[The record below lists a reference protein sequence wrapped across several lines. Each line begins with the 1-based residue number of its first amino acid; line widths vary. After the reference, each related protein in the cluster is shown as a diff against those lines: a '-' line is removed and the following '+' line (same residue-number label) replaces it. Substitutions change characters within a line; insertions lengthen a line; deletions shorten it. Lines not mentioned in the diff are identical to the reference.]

1 MLFMRRRWWRQRPR
15 DRDLILG
22 TQVGQL
28 ELRRDRM
35 NLGRTRGGDD
45 RSVVII
51 VIIVVGCSLFGVVVG
66 GGRGVPSSVLLSSLL
81 SLLLVGTLARHN
93 GNTKLTRMLRSLF
106 CKNIIPT
113 THRMCRI
120 RRCIRRRGGRNLH
133 GRFLK
138 TDRGCNTILL
148 A

>member
-1 MLFMRRRWWRQRPR
+1 M
-15 DRDLILG
+15 
-22 TQVGQL
+22 GQL

-45 RSVVII
+45 RLVVVVV
-51 VIIVVGCSLFGVVVG
+51 VIIVVGCSLFGVVVS
-66 GGRGVPSSVLLSSLL
+66 GGRVVPSSVLLSSLL
-81 SLLLVGTLARHN
+81 SLSLLLVRTLARHN

-113 THRMCRI
+113 THRICCI
-120 RRCIRRRGGRNLH
+120 HRRCLRRGGRNLH